1 MVTNNE
7 KRIAREK
14 EIEEKIKKLMD
25 EEQIKEVFKLNHKKL
40 AYIFELLIKF
50 TYKGIF
56 TDPRKKWK
64 EVENKPAANPNQS
77 KVLDASVAGQQG
89 Q

>member
-1 MVTNNE
+1 M
-7 KRIAREK
+7 
-14 EIEEKIKKLMD
+14 
-25 EEQIKEVFKLNHKKL
+25 EVFKLNHKKL

-64 EVENKPAANPNQS
+64 EVENKPGNPNQS
-77 KVLDASVAGQQG
+77 KVLNDSIAGQQNQQQAQANNTG
-89 Q
+89 N